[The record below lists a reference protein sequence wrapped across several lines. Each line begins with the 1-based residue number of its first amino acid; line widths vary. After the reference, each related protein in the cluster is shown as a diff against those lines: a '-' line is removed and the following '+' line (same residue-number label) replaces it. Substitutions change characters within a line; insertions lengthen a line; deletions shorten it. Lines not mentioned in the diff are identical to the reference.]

1 MEAVGQGFPVQV
13 VPDVMLA
20 VGARNPRRK
29 RGGAGLTHTVFAPT
43 SFRISWSFQTVTKIH
58 PFSSE
63 AGDVSTPRWGPTGGF
78 QFGILPELG
87 VVSTGIHLFISSVD
101 R

>member
-1 MEAVGQGFPVQV
+1 M
-13 VPDVMLA
+13 
-20 VGARNPRRK
+20 
-29 RGGAGLTHTVFAPT
+29 
-43 SFRISWSFQTVTKIH
+43 TKIH

-87 VVSTGIHLFISSVD
+87 VVSTGTHLFMSSLD